1 MLIGCRNSLVNVEA
15 RAIEAQMYTRR
26 CVITKLQDLAMDK
39 YREIVSQNAGA
50 LLVLLPQ
57 NLTELP
63 NIVKEVGLLVVS
75 RVVCAISRTS
85 PS

>member
-1 MLIGCRNSLVNVEA
+1 
-15 RAIEAQMYTRR
+15 MYTRR

-63 NIVKEVGLLVVS
+63 NEVKEVGLWRQTGFFVS
-75 RVVCAISRTS
+75 ICIFKQLIVDL
-85 PS
+85 